1 MDLFWVFWMI
11 TVCQRWQC
19 PYLHFFLCLQGWKHY
34 SSESYRLMRKETGPN
49 VTGDTFVASKHHG
62 TLHKLGLAEFP
73 IEKVLENTRHVKLKR
88 TCPQHA
94 TGVCVCV
101 CVCVCV
107 SIIFR
112 MNTPSTLRGA
122 SMVAQTVKNLPEM
135 QEIWVWSL
143 GQEYALEKGKA
154 IHSSI
159 LAWKIPSTGEPGG
172 LQSVGSQRVGHDWVT
187 NTRTSWHP
195 PDVSDSTLARTY
207 YLLI

>member
-101 CVCVCV
+101 CVCV

-122 SMVAQTVKNLPEM
+122 SVVAQTVKNLPEM

-159 LAWKIPSTGEPGG
+159 LAWKIPSTGEPGVYSLWG
-172 LQSVGSQRVGHDWVT
+172 HKELDMTEWLTHAHPDIHLTSVTQ
-187 NTRTSWHP
+187 
-195 PDVSDSTLARTY
+195 L
-207 YLLI
+207 